1 MWGRSLSLM
10 LVSRLRVKEE
20 DVEDL
25 AVESGWGGSRF
36 VVSTDVAGEREDI
49 VPTAVDITEVRSRP
63 SPPSFSCMQHTI
75 PIPFPPNPLR
85 RHPHPA
91 QPIRPLLDFQ
101 LPHEQLS
108 LVPCRSPLLQP
119 KKPGL
124 ILRPYLTS
132 FLHGSPRE

>member
-1 MWGRSLSLM
+1 M

-63 SPPSFSCMQHTI
+63 SPPSFSCM
-75 PIPFPPNPLR
+75 
-85 RHPHPA
+85 
-91 QPIRPLLDFQ
+91 
-101 LPHEQLS
+101 
-108 LVPCRSPLLQP
+108 
-119 KKPGL
+119 
-124 ILRPYLTS
+124 
-132 FLHGSPRE
+132 